1 MPKILVGNRCHLA
14 FKREVSEA
22 MAEAYA
28 LKNDMAFFEV
38 SPLCDFN
45 ITESLVELSRVALKR
60 SGMSQ
65 NWGPDKGESYV
76 YACMHIC
83 RNMCSGIV

>member
-1 MPKILVGNRCHLA
+1 
-14 FKREVSEA
+14 

-28 LKNDMAFFEV
+28 LKNDMTFFEV

-65 NWGPDKGESYV
+65 NWGPDKGK
-76 YACMHIC
+76 
-83 RNMCSGIV
+83 